1 MAVRRHKLSA
11 KETDY
16 IIGLFREGKLLPE
29 VQRLTGW
36 HESTLRQLRTIAR
49 QAA

>member
-1 MAVRRHKLSA
+1 MAPKRHKLSA

-16 IIGLFREGKLLPE
+16 IIGLFREGKDLA
-29 VQRLTGW
+29 QIQALTGW